1 MQATVPS
8 CRYRARLRTDFA
20 ARGLSFRGMKKKS
33 PPIPA
38 PVPEDEDD
46 AALFRGAIDGVRPIG
61 PSEPPPE
68 RPRPPPVPRMQARDE
83 AEALALS
90 RGAWSEATIDAA
102 EALAYRRDEVPA
114 KVLKALQRGDY
125 SVGAEVDL
133 HRQRAPGAE
142 RLLRDFLAQARA
154 EGIACVRIIHG
165 KGLRTADGGSVL
177 KALVDRM
184 LRQRADVLA
193 FASAPE
199 AGGGTG
205 AVLALLARKRP
216 GEQVVPRD

>member
-1 MQATVPS
+1 
-8 CRYRARLRTDFA
+8 
-20 ARGLSFRGMKKKS
+20 MKKQIH
-33 PPIPA
+33 PAPPA
-38 PVPEDEDD
+38 PVPDDD

-61 PSEPPPE
+61 PAEPAPA
-68 RPRPPPVPRMQARDE
+68 RPKPPPVPRMQDLDE
-83 AEALALS
+83 AEALAQS
-90 RGAWSEATIDAA
+90 RSLAWTESTIDAA

-125 SVGAEVDL
+125 SVGAELDL
-133 HRQRAPGAE
+133 HRLRAPGAE
-142 RLLRDFLAQARA
+142 RMLRGFLAQARA
-154 EGIACVRIIHG
+154 EGVACVRIIHG
-165 KGLRTADGGSVL
+165 KGVRTAEGGSVL

-216 GEQVVPRD
+216 GEQVGLRD